1 MANPYSATLVG
12 ASDDGTNTYLFISV
26 TDGTRTMQPVQV
38 MVPTGTSASS
48 IKTLIQNIAT
58 NQPTVAT
65 TLQSLI
71 NVPVAG
77 Q

>member
-1 MANPYSATLVG
+1 MANPYSGYLRG
-12 ASDDGTNTYLFISV
+12 ASDDGTNTYLLIEI
-26 TDGTRTMQPVQV
+26 TDGTRTMPLIQM
-38 MVPTGTSASS
+38 MVPTGTSASL
-48 IKTLIQNIAT
+48 IQTLIQNMAT

-71 NVPVAG
+71 NVQIAG